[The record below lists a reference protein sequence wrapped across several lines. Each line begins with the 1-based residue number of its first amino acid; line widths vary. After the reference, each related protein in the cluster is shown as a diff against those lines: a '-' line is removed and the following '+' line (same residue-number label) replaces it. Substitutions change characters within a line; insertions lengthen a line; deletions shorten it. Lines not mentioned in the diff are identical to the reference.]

1 MDLLVIS
8 QSLRTPVVSPALW
21 RTQAL
26 SLLAPTKRI
35 TVLSL
40 TGLGDLPLHLYR
52 TMHKQLVV

>member
-21 RTQAL
+21 RIQAL

-35 TVLSL
+35 TVSSL
-40 TGLGDLPLHLYR
+40 TGFGELPLHLYQ
-52 TMHKQLVV
+52 TMHKQMLV